1 MAIRKI
7 HLDPLSSITIVWNR
21 GSRIGR
27 VSPSNFD
34 RLINI
39 WRRRYVKKKVR
50 LRYILKNSLFFTAK
64 NCQPLALSR
73 RIFFFFLP
81 YVHLRHFQTKIS
93 PSLSTK
99 EITVPRFSKSEREI
113 FVRREEEKEEK
124 EKERKNRKH
133 SRIKRS
139 EHSRSNKRT
148 LVRYRFFRLF
158 CREFEHKPGR

>member
-1 MAIRKI
+1 MIIHTNDIVSKSSSSATTKRNRAKQMAIRKI

-73 RIFFFFLP
+73 RIFFFFPPLC
-81 YVHLRHFQTKIS
+81 S
-93 PSLSTK
+93 SST
-99 EITVPRFSKSEREI
+99 FSNENFAFPFHEGNNGS
-113 FVRREEEKEEK
+113 
-124 EKERKNRKH
+124 
-133 SRIKRS
+133 S
-139 EHSRSNKRT
+139 
-148 LVRYRFFRLF
+148 FF
-158 CREFEHKPGR
+158 KK